1 MVEERRQPESEEAS
15 GPAPGAEAGPLE
27 ETMSDIDARV
37 EEMMAGA
44 VLPEELAVRVAE
56 QEPADAADV
65 IERLDRDEQ
74 AALVHHMADEAAAE
88 ALAHM
93 ELPLARTVLLDLAP
107 KEAGAIIDL
116 MDPDDAADVL
126 QEIDRQKRQAILQM
140 VPPRKAAILGK
151 LALYDPETA
160 GGIMTTEIGVV
171 RAGLTI
177 GQAIEF
183 LKRHPISEGQNE
195 VYCVDDQKRLV
206 GTIGLRDILIVDDA
220 HRVEDHMERDVD
232 RVLPEVDREEVARM
246 FERYDLLTLPV
257 VDAEGRALGMI
268 TVDDVVDII
277 AAEAT
282 EDAYKQVGAG
292 ESEAVYSSVMDK
304 LRGRTPWLMANLLM
318 AQLGSAVLLI
328 FTDLIEAIP
337 VVAVVY
343 PIIANQSGNSG
354 HQSMA
359 ITLRGLVL
367 GEVRRE
373 RVWPLVRR
381 EMAFGAITGL
391 LIGMVFGIAAALLAP
406 LVPTLAAYEIDWW
419 WLGAAS
425 GLAMAGA
432 LTVSCLVGTG
442 VPMLMDRLGFDPAT
456 ASSIFVT
463 MLTDAISYAT
473 FLVLVF
479 AMRGLL
485 TP

>member
-1 MVEERRQPESEEAS
+1 MIVPTGGIDEQVQQMIAQEA
-15 GPAPGAEAGPLE
+15 
-27 ETMSDIDARV
+27 
-37 EEMMAGA
+37 
-44 VLPEELAVRVAE
+44 LPEELAARVEE
-56 QEPADAADV
+56 QEPADAADT
-65 IERLDRDEQ
+65 IERLDREEQ
-74 AALVHHMADEAAAE
+74 AALVHHMQDEAAAD

-93 ELPLARTVLLDLAP
+93 ELPLAATVLLDLDP
-107 KEAGAIIDL
+107 PEAAALLGL
-116 MDPDDAADVL
+116 MDPDDAADLL
-126 QEIDRQKRQAILQM
+126 QEVPKDRRKAILAT
-140 VPPRKAAILGK
+140 VPPRQAAVLGK

-160 GGIMTTEIGVV
+160 GGIMTTTVGVV
-171 RAGLTI
+171 RAGVTI
-177 GQAIEF
+177 GRAIGV
-183 LKRHPISEGQNE
+183 LKRNPIEEEQNE

-206 GTIGLRDILIVDDA
+206 GTIGLRDLLVLDDEA
-220 HRVEDHMERDVD
+220 RVEDHMERDVHAVVPD
-232 RVLPEVDREEVARM
+232 VDREEVARM

-257 VDAEGRALGMI
+257 VDPEQRVLGII

-292 ESEAVYSSVMDK
+292 EAEAVYSTTLDK
-304 LRGRTPWLMANLLM
+304 LKGRTPWLLVNLLV
-318 AQLGSAVLLI
+318 AQLGSAVLLAYEG
-328 FTDLIEAIP
+328 LINAIP
-337 VVAVVY
+337 VVAIVY

-381 EMAFGAITGL
+381 EIAFGAVTGL
-391 LIGMVFGIAAALLAP
+391 LIGVILGLGAALIAP
-406 LVPTLAAYEIDWW
+406 LIPTLADYQINWW
-419 WLGAAS
+419 WLGAVS

-442 VPMLMDRLGFDPAT
+442 VPMMMDRLGFDPAT

-473 FLVLVF
+473 FLTLVLV
-479 AMRGLL
+479 MRGLL
-485 TP
+485 AP